1 MLTPRQAGG
10 GMARHRIAIMGAGAV
25 GCYYGALLA
34 IAGEQ
39 VTLIGRPAL
48 RDAVRDRGLLLERKG
63 RIELIRM
70 EAATGPEAV
79 SGADLVLVC
88 VKSPDTE
95 SVARDLAPHLAPGAV
110 VLSLQ
115 NGVGNAERLAAIL
128 GRPVLPVVVYV
139 ATQMAGPGHVVH
151 HGRGELVVGTGPG
164 ADIAAAT
171 LRRAGIPTEISA
183 TTDSALWSKLV
194 INCALNAISAVTR
207 QPYGRIVATPG
218 ATELMR
224 GVVAECL
231 AVAQA
236 SGVSL
241 PDNLWSQ
248 VERIAETMP
257 GQFSSTAQDMMRGRP
272 TEIDYLN
279 GEIVR
284 RAAPLGLPAPLNNA
298 LVVMVKLAEQREG

>member
-1 MLTPRQAGG
+1 
-10 GMARHRIAIMGAGAV
+10 MARHRIAIMGAGAV

-34 IAGEQ
+34 IAGES

-48 RDAVRDRGLLLERKG
+48 RDAVRDRGLLLERQG
-63 RIELIRM
+63 RIELVRM
-70 EAATGPEAV
+70 ATATEADAV
-79 SGADLVLVC
+79 TGADLVLVC

-95 SVARDLAPHLAPGAV
+95 SAARAIAPHLAPEAV

-115 NGVGNAERLAAIL
+115 NGVGNAERLAAVL

-183 TTDSALWSKLV
+183 TTESALWSKLV

-207 QPYGRIVATPG
+207 QPYGRIVTTPG
-218 ATELMR
+218 AIDLMR

-231 AVAQA
+231 AVARA

-241 PDNLWSQ
+241 PDDLWPQ
-248 VERIAETMP
+248 VERICATMP

-272 TEIDYLN
+272 TEIDHLN
-279 GEIVR
+279 GEILR
-284 RAAPLGLPAPLNNA
+284 RAEALGVPVPLNNA
-298 LVVMVKLAEQREG
+298 LVVMVKLAEQREA

>member
-1 MLTPRQAGG
+1 MTR
-10 GMARHRIAIMGAGAV
+10 RRIAIMGAGAV

-39 VTLIGRPAL
+39 VTLIGRASL

-63 RIELIRM
+63 RIELVRM
-70 EAATGPEAV
+70 TVATEPEAV
-79 SGADLVLVC
+79 SDADLVLVC

-95 SVARDLAPHLAPGAV
+95 SAARAIAPHLKPDAV

-151 HGRGELVVGTGPG
+151 HGRGELVVSTGPG
-164 ADIAAAT
+164 SDIAAAT
-171 LRRAGIPTEISA
+171 LRRAGIPTEVSA
-183 TTDSALWSKLV
+183 STDSALWSKLV

-207 QPYGRIVATPG
+207 QPYGRIIATPG
-218 ATELMR
+218 ATEFMR
-224 GVVAECL
+224 GVVAECVV
-231 AVAQA
+231 VAQA
-236 SGVSL
+236 SGVDL
-241 PDNLWSQ
+241 PGDLWAQ
-248 VERIAETMP
+248 VERICATMP
-257 GQFSSTAQDMMRGRP
+257 GQLSSTAQDMVRGRA
-272 TEIDYLN
+272 TEIDHLN
-279 GEIVR
+279 GEILR
-284 RAAPLGLPAPLNNA
+284 RGAALGLPVPLNNA

>member
-1 MLTPRQAGG
+1 MTG
-10 GMARHRIAIMGAGAV
+10 HRIAIMGAGAV

-34 IAGEQ
+34 LAGED

-48 RDAVRDRGLLLERKG
+48 RDALRDRGLLLERNG
-63 RIELIRM
+63 GIEPVRLA
-70 EAATGPEAV
+70 AATEADAV

-95 SVARDLAPHLAPGAV
+95 SAARAIAPHLRPEAV

-115 NGVGNAERLAAIL
+115 NGVGNAERLAAVL

-139 ATQMAGPGHVVH
+139 AAQMAGPGHVVH
-151 HGRGELVVGTGPG
+151 HGRGELVIGTGPG
-164 ADIAAAT
+164 SEIAAAT

-183 TTDSALWSKLV
+183 STDSALWSKLV

-207 QPYGRIVATPG
+207 QPYGHIIATPG
-218 ATELMR
+218 ATGLMR
-224 GVVAECL
+224 GVVDECL
-231 AVAQA
+231 AVARA

-241 PDNLWSQ
+241 PDDLWPQ
-248 VERIAETMP
+248 VERICATMP
-257 GQFSSTAQDMMRGRP
+257 GQLSSTAQDMMRGRA

-279 GEIVR
+279 GEILR
-284 RAAPLGLPAPLNNA
+284 RGAALGVPVPLNNA
-298 LVVMVKLAEQREG
+298 LVVMVKLAERRDD

>member
-1 MLTPRQAGG
+1 
-10 GMARHRIAIMGAGAV
+10 MGAGAV

-34 IAGEQ
+34 IAGES

-48 RDAVRDRGLLLERKG
+48 RDAVRDRGLLLERQG
-63 RIELIRM
+63 RIELVRM
-70 EAATGPEAV
+70 ATATEADAV
-79 SGADLVLVC
+79 TGADLVLVC

-95 SVARDLAPHLAPGAV
+95 SAARAIAPHLAPEAV

-115 NGVGNAERLAAIL
+115 NGVGNAERLAAVL

-183 TTDSALWSKLV
+183 TTESALWSKLV

-207 QPYGRIVATPG
+207 QPYGRIVTTPG
-218 ATELMR
+218 AIDLMR

-231 AVAQA
+231 AVARA

-241 PDNLWSQ
+241 PDDLWPQ
-248 VERIAETMP
+248 VERICATMP

-272 TEIDYLN
+272 TEIDHLN
-279 GEIVR
+279 GEILR
-284 RAAPLGLPAPLNNA
+284 RAEALGVPVPLNNA
-298 LVVMVKLAEQREG
+298 LVVMVKLAEQREA